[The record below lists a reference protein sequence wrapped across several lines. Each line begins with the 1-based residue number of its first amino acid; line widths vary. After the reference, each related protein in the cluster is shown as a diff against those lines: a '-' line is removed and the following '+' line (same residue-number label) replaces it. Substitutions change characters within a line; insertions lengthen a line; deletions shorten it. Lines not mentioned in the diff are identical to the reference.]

1 MYEKFYGL
9 REKPFNVTPDPRF
22 LFPSPHH
29 REALAHIQYGVQERR
44 GFVVITGEV
53 GTGKTTLVHA
63 LLNGLDSSTK
73 TAVIFSTYL
82 TAKGLLSLLIADFG
96 IESKART
103 KAELLLDLNAFLL
116 RQFSSGAN
124 AVLIVDEAHN
134 LSFRLLEEIRMLSN
148 LETDREKLLQI
159 ILVGQPELAAKL
171 AMPQLRQLR
180 QRISSQYHIRPL
192 NRQEVVEYIQ
202 HRLRVAGM
210 LADSIFDA
218 EAMEKI
224 NRWSQGIPRLINKI
238 CDTAMLLGYLYE
250 KRKIGAPIIDEA
262 VEDLTTWDFT
272 SAHAQEA
279 EPVVKVAPK
288 ENRKLFT
295 WIPRIFRTTTVASG
309 LLLVAVLLSM
319 PLLLGGHGSKRSVD
333 AGPKPVT
340 MSASMLTQSL
350 GEERATF
357 PAQLAKG
364 SEREISERLDEKEID
379 GSLDGKEMGGRLSE
393 KEIGE
398 KLRETDQG
406 TFYSVHVAS
415 FEELSRAKRLEQI
428 MKQNGFKPVFIVPV
442 QFPETGRWLRVMVG
456 KYPDRDVALR
466 DAQRFMAFGTFDYA
480 KPLLIKEVNEGEQGE
495 LAEMDVMTSQITDSL
510 GAGNE

>member
-29 REALAHIQYGVQERR
+29 REALAHLQYGVQARR

-53 GTGKTTLVHA
+53 GTGKTTLVHT

-82 TAKGLLSLLIADFG
+82 TAKDLLRLMVADFD
-96 IESKART
+96 IESKAST
-103 KAELLLDLNAFLL
+103 KTELLLDLNAFLL
-116 RQFSSGAN
+116 QQFSSGAN

-192 NRQEVVEYIQ
+192 NRQEVFEYIQ

-218 EAMEKI
+218 TAVEKI
-224 NRWSQGIPRLINKI
+224 NSWSEGIPRLINRI
-238 CDTAMLLGYLYE
+238 CDTAMLLGYVNE

-262 VEDLTTWDFT
+262 VKDLTTWD
-272 SAHAQEA
+272 SATTHSQEA
-279 EPVVKVAPK
+279 ELVITAAPK
-288 ENRKLFT
+288 ESRKHFT
-295 WIPRIFRTTTVASG
+295 WLPRIFRTTTVASG
-309 LLLVAVLLSM
+309 LLLVAALFSM
-319 PLLLGGHGSKRSVD
+319 PLLLGGHRSRRPAG

-340 MSASMLTQSL
+340 ISASLITRSP
-350 GEERATF
+350 GEERATP
-357 PAQLAKG
+357 PAQLVQG
-364 SEREISERLDEKEID
+364 SEKEMGGGLKENEMGRRLSE
-379 GSLDGKEMGGRLSE
+379 KEMGGRL
-393 KEIGE
+393 K
-398 KLRETDQG
+398 ETDRG
-406 TFYSVHVAS
+406 PYYSVHVAS

-428 MKQNGFKPVFIVPV
+428 LKQNGFEPVFIVPV
-442 QFPETGRWLRVMVG
+442 QFPETGRWLRVLVG
-456 KYPDRDVALR
+456 KYQDRDAAHQ
-466 DAQRFMAFGTFDYA
+466 DAQRFLASGMFDYA
-480 KPLLIKEVNEGEQGE
+480 KPELLKEVKEDEQGG
-495 LAEMDVMTSQITDSL
+495 LAEVDVTTSQITDSP
-510 GAGNE
+510 GAGDE